1 MTNEKMEL
9 VNKLKE
15 KIAEI
20 NNIVSEF
27 NKDADNPLIVKIY
40 QQDWDSQMNSRAV
53 KNAVK
58 FVACTVSE
66 TFVY

>member
-1 MTNEKMEL
+1 MEL
-9 VNKLKE
+9 VNRLKE
-15 KIAEI
+15 KISEL
-20 NNIVSEF
+20 NKIVSEF
-27 NKDADNPLIVKIY
+27 NEDKENPLMVQIY

-58 FVACTVSE
+58 FVACKVSE